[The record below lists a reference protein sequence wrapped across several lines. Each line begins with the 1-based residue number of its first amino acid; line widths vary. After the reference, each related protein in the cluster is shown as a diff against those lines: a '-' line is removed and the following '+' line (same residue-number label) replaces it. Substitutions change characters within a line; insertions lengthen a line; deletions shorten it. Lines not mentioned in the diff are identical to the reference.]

1 MNKKMNKKKKI
12 LIVTGIVLVI
22 LIILGVTM
30 SASAYAPQADI
41 IETVAPTTTSP
52 STNSL
57 LTPKISS
64 ATTS

>member
-1 MNKKMNKKKKI
+1 MNKKMDKKKKI

-41 IETVAPTTTSP
+41 I
-52 STNSL
+52 
-57 LTPKISS
+57 
-64 ATTS
+64 